1 MFEWKSFGLT
11 IGIIAGIII
20 TIFVVKALNKDGK
33 FKTRYD
39 EMQLKIRGRAYM
51 YSFWAIVIYEALM
64 GVLTSSE
71 TLVLPVTN
79 FVLHI
84 SAVLI
89 GVLVQVTYCIW
100 KDAYIGLNTH
110 AGRFAIFSI
119 VIALINLAVAIM
131 AITHGLMYVDGMLQD
146 QFLNLLI
153 AILFIVI
160 GIELL
165 IKHFADRTVKEEE
178 D

>member
-1 MFEWKSFGLT
+1 MFEWKSFALT
-11 IGIIAGIII
+11 MGIIAGIII

-131 AITHGLMYVDGMLQD
+131 AITHGLMYVDGILQD